1 MNNSECS
8 YSFEHLQV
16 IDSSTGTVVC
26 GNCGLELE
34 EGLSYEETK
43 YRYHKEYVSDSDEKI
58 DGEHVKV
65 LLEKIGDSL
74 HLSQSIIDIVY
85 VKFLAINKDM
95 TKTLSGRRFKQ
106 KKTLLSKMNLLVY
119 SIHCVLKEESCPRS
133 LREIC
138 FFSPGTNPQEIGT
151 VEKFIEKNIKIGTS
165 AKKLQ
170 PITPKDIILTHYLYI
185 DGFTFNDVTQIF
197 HRLNCLKTINFSAL
211 TIAAGSVY
219 LYANQNKS
227 SKLSVEQ
234 ASTLFGVTTMSVY
247 RFVKKY
253 KNSF

>member
-1 MNNSECS
+1 
-8 YSFEHLQV
+8 
-16 IDSSTGTVVC
+16 
-26 GNCGLELE
+26 
-34 EGLSYEETK
+34 
-43 YRYHKEYVSDSDEKI
+43 
-58 DGEHVKV
+58 
-65 LLEKIGDSL
+65 
-74 HLSQSIIDIVY
+74 
-85 VKFLAINKDM
+85 M